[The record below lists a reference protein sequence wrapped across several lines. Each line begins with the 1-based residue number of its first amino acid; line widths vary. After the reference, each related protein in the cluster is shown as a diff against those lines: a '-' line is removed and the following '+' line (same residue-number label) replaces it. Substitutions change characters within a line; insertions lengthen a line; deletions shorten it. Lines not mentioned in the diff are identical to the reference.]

1 MAFMEKALVVYT
13 QDQFALLEKVHTF
26 ALTHNIKLIDVPLDE
41 FLETPGM
48 FSDQADHV
56 VAFVTD
62 QTAHQLIDI
71 AKTLNL
77 SLGFIPLVQGGPLA
91 TWFKLPKEQDNAI
104 RLAFE
109 DDPEALDIL
118 RCNNEVVL
126 GSVTIGNTPFVN
138 QRSNTWLRREQS
150 PWRFALYWL
159 ALLWRSIRNLFTISV
174 FPVTIRTD
182 KKELQTAISGMVAI
196 ENDIH
201 SAAARLLDTT
211 ISVQDNR
218 VSCVA
223 IAPKSVIQ
231 YLEFLFGSLLRRRNQ
246 RKLPSCIG
254 YIKTKRLT
262 LTANRPM
269 RLILDGRVRK
279 TDHVEL
285 EMYPRAVRINM
296 SDEYHDFHEPI
307 DDNKDTMR
315 IDNLPQ
321 NEERISMIARHLP
334 LFTHALE
341 EDFRE
346 LFLQVRDSAIAHP
359 HYLALMILSSIVA
372 TLGLFLNSTA
382 VIIGAMV
389 LAPLM
394 APIVAVAMG
403 LLRSDR
409 SLTFQSLKTI
419 GIGVAL
425 GLSVSA
431 FLAILVPVKE
441 LTPEIAG
448 RLQPTLLDL
457 GVAIACGIAGAYA
470 YARASVMRSL
480 PGVAIAVALVPPL
493 CVAGIG
499 LGWANLSMIWGAGL
513 LLATNLIGIAG
524 AAALTFLVLGY
535 APVQRARKGL
545 ILTMASVVVIAIP
558 LAFAFAS
565 IYQNYR
571 IERDISQ
578 LEFVYNQQPIQFSNI
593 EVNARRNAIY
603 VRADSIGAQPLDE
616 ASMRALK
623 DELEAR
629 WNRDVTLEIGFR
641 YRM

>member
-1 MAFMEKALVVYT
+1 MAFMEKALVVYPA
-13 QDQFALLEKVHTF
+13 DQFALLEKIHTF

-56 VAFVTD
+56 VALVTD
-62 QTAHQLIDI
+62 QTAHQFIDI

-77 SLGFIPLVQGGPLA
+77 SLGFVPLVQGGPLA
-91 TWFKLPKEQDNAI
+91 TWFSLPKETDAAI
-104 RLAFE
+104 RLALE
-109 DDPEALDIL
+109 DDPEAIDIL

-138 QRSNTWLRREQS
+138 QRSSTWLQREQS
-150 PWRFALYWL
+150 PWRYALYWL

-174 FPVTIRTD
+174 FPVTIATE
-182 KKELQTAISGMVAI
+182 KKELHTAISGMVAI
-196 ENDIH
+196 ENDIY

-223 IAPKSVIQ
+223 IAPKSVVQ
-231 YLEFLFGSLLRRRNQ
+231 YLEFLFGSLLRRKNQ

-262 LTANRPM
+262 LTTPKPVRVN
-269 RLILDGRVRK
+269 LDGRLRK
-279 TDHVEL
+279 TDTVEL

-315 IDNLPQ
+315 TDNLPH
-321 NEERISMIARHLP
+321 NEERISMITRHLP

-341 EDFRE
+341 DDFRE

-359 HYLALMILSSIVA
+359 HYIALMVLSSIVA

-409 SLTFQSLKTI
+409 SLTTQSLQTI
-419 GIGVAL
+419 GIGVVL
-425 GLSVSA
+425 GLLVSA
-431 FLAILVPVKE
+431 SLALLVPVKE
-441 LTPEIAG
+441 ITPEIAG

-499 LGWANLSMIWGAGL
+499 VGWGSLSMIWGAGL
-513 LLATNLIGIAG
+513 LLLTNLVGIAG

-535 APVQRARKGL
+535 APVKRARKGL
-545 ILTMASVVVIAIP
+545 IVTLISVAIITVP

-571 IERDISQ
+571 IERDISSY
-578 LEFVYNQQPIQFSNI
+578 EFVVQNQRVEFSNI
-593 EVNARRNAIY
+593 EVNARRNTIY
-603 VRADSIGAQPLDE
+603 IRADTIGTQPLDDT
-616 ASMRALK
+616 SMRELK
-623 DELEAR
+623 AELEAR
-629 WNRDVTLEIGFR
+629 WNRSVTLEIGFR
-641 YRM
+641 YRL

>member
-13 QDQFALLEKVHTF
+13 KDQFALLEKVHTF
-26 ALTHNIKLIDVPLDE
+26 ALTHSIKLIDVPLDE

-138 QRSNTWLRREQS
+138 QRSSTWLRREQS

-174 FPVTIRTD
+174 FPVTISTD

-315 IDNLPQ
+315 VDNLPQ
-321 NEERISMIARHLP
+321 NEERISMITRHLP

-545 ILTMASVVVIAIP
+545 VLTMASVVVIAIP